1 MFNSKFTISAAIAVT
16 AMFGIG
22 AASAADLA
30 ARPYTK
36 APALAPVAVYNW
48 TGCYIGGNVGGGWAR
63 TRQDQIAKVGGPA
76 IIPNNDF
83 GASDNTN
90 FIGGGQ
96 IGCDYQFAG
105 NWVVGVQGM
114 ADFGDIR
121 SSHVVPTAFPG
132 FPVGARKSSKP
143 LKNKSA

>member
-1 MFNSKFTISAAIAVT
+1 MNKLLTGSIAAIAMAV
-16 AMFGIG
+16 AVP
-22 AASAADLA
+22 ALAADLA
-30 ARPYTK
+30 PRYSK

-63 TRQDQIAKVGGPA
+63 TSQTQIAKVGGPVIVPA
-76 IIPNNDF
+76 NDF
-83 GASDNTN
+83 GRSDSDGN

-96 IGCDYQFAG
+96 IGCDYQFGQFVIGA
-105 NWVVGVQGM
+105 QGM

-132 FPVGARKSSKP
+132 FPV
-143 LKNKSA
+143 